1 MATRPSC
8 ADRSFMRFQAGEVM
22 MWSTLRPQESKC
34 TNRGGLTSHS
44 LPHSSTSLATRSPN
58 AHKSESAACEHVY
71 TYAITWSYLPDSTDP
86 VQLFARDLI
95 VTMRYLMFLQT
106 KQKTR
111 KTPPCFTYA
120 KLFFAAHQHQNCLVV
135 QRVRNNIVNV
145 ICIFYIRLVS
155 VTFCSKTTH
164 TTSFLRQYRGN
175 AAPFWARLPPHLLR
189 QVSLQVSSE
198 QSIL

>member
-1 MATRPSC
+1 MATSPSC

-44 LPHSSTSLATRSPN
+44 LPHSSTSLATRSPK

-71 TYAITWSYLPDSTDP
+71 TYAITGSYLPSSQIMSSCLLEIWLWQCATWCS
-86 VQLFARDLI
+86 R
-95 VTMRYLMFLQT
+95 
-106 KQKTR
+106 KQNKKTR

-120 KLFFAAHQHQNCLVV
+120 KLFFAAHQHQNCLAV

-145 ICIFYIRLVS
+145 ICIFYIHV
-155 VTFCSKTTH
+155 
-164 TTSFLRQYRGN
+164 
-175 AAPFWARLPPHLLR
+175 
-189 QVSLQVSSE
+189 
-198 QSIL
+198 